1 MALNIA
7 YSRLNGLSEFKTNT
21 WTLTDQFAPDVLG
34 LSNGG
39 FVSAYNNFNVDG
51 GGILLSFRDAT
62 FNPVGDYRFAFD
74 GDTRPSGSRR

>member
-7 YSRLNGLSEFKTNT
+7 YSRLNGPSEFKTNT

-39 FVSAYNNFNVDG
+39 FVSA
-51 GGILLSFRDAT
+51 
-62 FNPVGDYRFAFD
+62 
-74 GDTRPSGSRR
+74 